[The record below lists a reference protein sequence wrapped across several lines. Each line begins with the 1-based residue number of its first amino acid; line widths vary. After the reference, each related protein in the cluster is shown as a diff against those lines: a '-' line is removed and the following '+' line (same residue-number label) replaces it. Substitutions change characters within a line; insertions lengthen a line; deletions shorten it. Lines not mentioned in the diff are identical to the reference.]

1 MTGLLSIA
9 LTIAGNVMVDY
20 QKALVCGLLIFIG
33 TATMMAPLVHY
44 VIVGWQAKRK
54 DVMDG
59 LNSNACLLYFKMFS
73 PTEVPESP
81 EKAVPAFEQLYR
93 RWYGRRFFLVPGL
106 LLLLTAV
113 AAVAIVTLTALR
125 MSNYLKNPL
134 FDLPETGMAAVAGA
148 YMWIVNDLT
157 SRARRLDFTP
167 SDVQWALL
175 RLVIAVPMG
184 YAFAAIAAK
193 PIGPFI
199 AFAVGAFPLAKLTSM
214 LQQLTN
220 RALSLQATTDE
231 ASDDIIKL
239 QGINKAIV
247 ERLLNEDI
255 ATVTQIAYC
264 DPVRLVMRSNL
275 TFNFVTDCMNQAL
288 AWMYLEGDL
297 DKIRPLGLR
306 GASEIKHLIGDYD
319 DVSDSPTHKS
329 DHDRALAALPKIAAA
344 IGQTP
349 ETLQIVFREIA
360 EDPFTIYLD
369 AVWDLIES

>member
-1 MTGLLSIA
+1 MGD
-9 LTIAGNVMVDY
+9 N
-20 QKALVCGLLIFIG
+20 QKVIVCGLLIFIG
-33 TATMMAPLVHY
+33 TAAMMMPLIHY

-54 DVMDG
+54 DIMDG
-59 LNSNACLLYFKMFS
+59 LNPNACLLYFKMFS

-81 EKAVPAFEQLYR
+81 EKAVPAFEQLYE
-93 RWYGRRFFLVPGL
+93 RWYGRKFFVVPGFL
-106 LLLLTAV
+106 LFLTTVTAV
-113 AAVAIVTLTALR
+113 AVVTLTALH
-125 MSNYLKNPL
+125 MGNYLNNPL
-134 FDLPETGMAAVAGA
+134 FDLQSTGMAAVSGA
-148 YMWIVNDLT
+148 YMWIVNDFT

-175 RLVIAVPMG
+175 RLIIAIPMG
-184 YAFAAIAAK
+184 YAFAAIAA
-193 PIGPFI
+193 PAIGPFI

-214 LQQLTN
+214 LQQLTTK
-220 RALSLQATTDE
+220 ALSLQATTDE

-319 DVSDSPTHKS
+319 DVSASTTHES
-329 DHDRALAALPKIAAA
+329 DHDRAVAALPKIANA

-360 EDPFTIYLD
+360 EDPFTIYLNS
-369 AVWDLIES
+369 VWELIES

>member
-1 MTGLLSIA
+1 MSLSSTA
-9 LTIAGNVMVDY
+9 DTIAAKIMSDY
-20 QKALVCGLLIFIG
+20 QSGAVCVLLIFIG
-33 TATMMAPLVHY
+33 TATMMAPLIHY

-54 DVMDG
+54 DIMDS
-59 LNSNACLLYFKMFS
+59 LNADACLLYFKMFS
-73 PTEVPESP
+73 PAEVPDSL
-81 EKAVPAFEQLYR
+81 EKAAPAFERLYK
-93 RWYGRRFFLVPGL
+93 RWYGRQFFVVPGL
-106 LLLLTAV
+106 LLFLTAV
-113 AAVAIVTLTALR
+113 TAVAIVTLTALH
-125 MSNYLKNPL
+125 MCNYLKNPL

-157 SRARRLDFTP
+157 SRARRLDFAP

-184 YAFAAIAAK
+184 YALAAVAAK
-193 PIGPFI
+193 PVGPFL

-247 ERLLNEDI
+247 ERLLGEDI
-255 ATVTQIAYC
+255 ETVTQIAYC

-288 AWMYLEGDL
+288 AWMYLEADL

-306 GASEIKHLIGDYD
+306 GASEIKHLISDYD
-319 DVSDSPTHKS
+319 DVSPSHKS
-329 DHDRALAALPKIAAA
+329 DHDLAVTALPKIAAA

-369 AVWDLIES
+369 AVWELIES